1 VRRPKKKTSQTAT
14 TEETI
19 RELFPEE
26 AIEKA
31 KEVAA
36 ESGQRVEPSPTE
48 DKSKGTLKKS

>member
-1 VRRPKKKTSQTAT
+1 MRRSKKNKPEATS

-19 RELFPEE
+19 RELFPEV

-36 ESGQRVEPSPTE
+36 ESGRRGESSSKK
-48 DKSKGTLKKS
+48 DKSGETPKQT